1 MYVPAAFVEDQPEAL
16 YAIMRQ
22 CTLPVLVSTITEPA
36 GRSLVATHLPLMFDG
51 QNLIGHVARANEHW
65 KQFDPAAESLAIFK
79 AVDGYVSPSFYA
91 TKPQTGKVVPTWNYE
106 AVHAYGRLEIVE
118 DAAQI
123 LEIVTTLTNH
133 YEQQRDKPWEVSDA
147 PAEYIATM
155 LKGIVGL
162 KLHVTRL
169 IGARKLSQN
178 KTPADRDGVIAG
190 ETLENPALARQMI
203 LASKGGK

>member
-1 MYVPAAFVEDQPEAL
+1 
-16 YAIMRQ
+16 
-22 CTLPVLVSTITEPA
+22 
-36 GRSLVATHLPLMFDG
+36 
-51 QNLIGHVARANEHW
+51 
-65 KQFDPAAESLAIFK
+65 
-79 AVDGYVSPSFYA
+79 
-91 TKPQTGKVVPTWNYE
+91 VVPTWNYE